1 MDGSRSD
8 NGSSLHIHKVDFL
21 RWGHSLRQSSSDKSY
36 FLSGYHSSLEASG
49 SFMGKLSNADTMD
62 PVWFQ
67 RDLLLHAKSVL
78 QNFLC

>member
-8 NGSSLHIHKVDFL
+8 NGSCLHIHEVDFL

-36 FLSGYHSSLEASG
+36 FLPRYHPSLEASG

-62 PVWFQ
+62 PFWFQ
-67 RDLLLHAKSVL
+67 RDMLLHA
-78 QNFLC
+78 